1 MWKSDTIAVLIIQ
14 IVCAK
19 DSWTEN
25 IQNEKKKTVDEKYI
39 LLIFIGDTHAEVSE
53 MSECQNFMRIIC
65 TCEQSL
71 DVSKLAVY

>member
-1 MWKSDTIAVLIIQ
+1 MSTFR
-14 IVCAK
+14 
-19 DSWTEN
+19 
-25 IQNEKKKTVDEKYI
+25 NEKLTVFDEKYI